1 MGLHTIVR
9 RGKKSTILIPH
20 IHGDGCYI
28 VSESRYE
35 KDHIRI
41 RSIDEVKEFLG
52 RGYSLRM
59 SNPEVATPIGHLIAP
74 ASIVGWR

>member
-1 MGLHTIVR
+1 
-9 RGKKSTILIPH
+9 
-20 IHGDGCYI
+20 

-59 SNPEVATPIGHLIAP
+59 SNPEVATIGHLIAP

>member
-1 MGLHTIVR
+1 M
-9 RGKKSTILIPH
+9 
-20 IHGDGCYI
+20 
-28 VSESRYE
+28 SESRYE

-59 SNPEVATPIGHLIAP
+59 STPEVATPIGHLIAP